1 MVAVYMYEI
10 CKPLE
15 YRNVK
20 YEIHIT
26 MDTNKTEK
34 PFCLV
39 SFNAIPTEW
48 EQFKA
53 LAKKAGRPASYYLNQ
68 CIKQAILNESVE
80 NPKQSIPDMDTAKES
95 IPNMDLIHKQI
106 EILTEKV
113 NSLEPKD
120 DPYPDI
126 EQTIKTTIKKLI
138 NDYDQESIKPIK
150 SRLDT
155 VETEI
160 ENIQKSNADL
170 NSKSGN
176 FTTKNDL
183 KELEETVLSLLEEK
197 PTKNKVES
205 PAKLEQGILP
215 VEENESTQNG
225 KNYKEDSL
233 NFIAELSRKKIS
245 QKEIA
250 DLLNQGSFPTKS
262 GKGNWSQSMVS
273 EAIAST
279 TVRLPAKK

>member
-95 IPNMDLIHKQI
+95 IPNMGLIHKQI
-106 EILTEKV
+106 ETLTEKV
-113 NSLEPKD
+113 NSLESKKN
-120 DPYPDI
+120 PDI
-126 EQTIKTTIKKLI
+126 EKVVETTIKKLI

-155 VETEI
+155 VETELK
-160 ENIQKSNADL
+160 NIQSFNTNLD
-170 NSKSGN
+170 SKLEKFS
-176 FTTKNDL
+176 TKENL

-205 PAKLEQGILP
+205 PSKLEQGILP
-215 VEENESTQNG
+215 VEENESTKNG

-273 EAIAST
+273 EAISST

>member
-1 MVAVYMYEI
+1 MYEI

-53 LAKKAGRPASYYLNQ
+53 LAKKTGRPASYYLNQ

-80 NPKQSIPDMDTAKES
+80 NPKES
-95 IPNMDLIHKQI
+95 IPNMDLIHETMETLK
-106 EILTEKV
+106 EKI
-113 NSLEPKD
+113 NSLESKKN
-120 DPYPDI
+120 PDI
-126 EQTIKTTIKKLI
+126 EKTVETAINKLTTNQNQENIKQI
-138 NDYDQESIKPIK
+138 NL
-150 SRLDT
+150 RLDT
-155 VETEI
+155 VETELK
-160 ENIQKSNADL
+160 NIQSFNANLD
-170 NSKSGN
+170 SKLEKFS
-176 FTTKNDL
+176 TKENL
-183 KELEETVLSLLEEK
+183 KELEETALDLILQEIN
-197 PTKNKVES
+197 KNKVES